1 MGWSLRGVPQSMTG
15 EPKTTSAVRDKM
27 TSRAAREFAVQL
39 YEIAGSAPGL
49 GAMPPKKRA
58 RAGDEGKQ
66 QPRQM
71 AAGCAVRVS
80 ATERARLLAK
90 YAGQQARRSDN
101 RSARAALNDI
111 ASTLERRQKAL
122 MKGYTAALSLS
133 GSITPMHMPQRSS

>member
-1 MGWSLRGVPQSMTG
+1 
-15 EPKTTSAVRDKM
+15 
-27 TSRAAREFAVQL
+27 
-39 YEIAGSAPGL
+39 
-49 GAMPPKKRA
+49 MPPKKRA

-122 MKGYTAALSLS
+122 IKGYKRRPAWSAEAEVKALVRRVEQAHKQEL
-133 GSITPMHMPQRSS
+133 